1 MALPA
6 SLAGLL
12 RLKMSSSS
20 DPSVSRLR
28 RREDSSVQATVGVAP
43 TLGEVS
49 THLGEIAVD
58 QTQDESLEGLLGG
71 LAVAEDGPDEGE
83 SPRQFKSF

>member
-1 MALPA
+1 
-6 SLAGLL
+6 
-12 RLKMSSSS
+12 MSSSS

-28 RREDSSVQATVGVAP
+28 RREDSRAQATVGLP
-43 TLGEVS
+43 PSGEVS